1 MKVSSISAA
10 ALAVLVSATLGCSAD
25 RIASPSDGTLS
36 PGAPAFG
43 AVDQNESS
51 NYTWH
56 VNNTVTEASN
66 GDRVRLVGTGPL
78 GLHPKSAS
86 GGGTFQHTN
95 AAGTVIGSGGWTVVE
110 LLSFQSY
117 GSSPLFPA
125 TFNGVGGKA
134 QLRVR
139 LTPTG
144 TTLVLEGIMDIE
156 CRLPG
161 LDVPGGTVEGVRLVV
176 PGVAN
181 FNTPVSGST
190 LFRKIS

>member
-1 MKVSSISAA
+1 MKVSSISTP

-25 RIASPSDGTLS
+25 RIASPSDRTLS
-36 PGAPAFG
+36 PGAAAFG
-43 AVDQNESS
+43 AVDQNEAST
-51 NYTWH
+51 YTWH

-66 GDRVRLVGTGPL
+66 GDRIRLAGTGPL

-86 GGGTFQHTN
+86 GGGTFTHTK
-95 AAGTVIGSGGWTVVE
+95 ADGTVVSGTWSVTE

-117 GSSPLFPA
+117 GPSPLFPT

-134 QLRVR
+134 ELRVQ

-144 TTLVLEGIMDIE
+144 TTIVLEGIMDVE
-156 CRLPG
+156 CALPG
-161 LDVPGGTVEGVRLVV
+161 SAFPGGTVEGVNLVV

-181 FNTPVSGST
+181 FNEPVSGST
-190 LFRKIS
+190 LFRRIS

>member
-10 ALAVLVSATLGCSAD
+10 ALAVLVSATLGCGAD
-25 RIASPSDGTLS
+25 RIAFPSDRTLS
-36 PGAPAFG
+36 PGVPAFG

-51 NYTWH
+51 TYTWH

-66 GDRVRLVGTGPL
+66 GDRIRLSGAGPL
-78 GLHPKSAS
+78 GIHPKSAS
-86 GGGTFQHTN
+86 GGGTFTHTN
-95 AAGTVIGSGGWTVVE
+95 AQGTVIGSGAWSVTE

-117 GSSPLFPA
+117 GASPLRPP
-125 TFNGVGGKA
+125 TFNGGKA
-134 QLRVR
+134 QLRVQ

-144 TTLVLEGIMDIE
+144 TAVVLEGIMDIE

-161 LDVPGGTVEGVRLVV
+161 LDVPGGIIEGVRLVV

-181 FNTPVSGST
+181 FNTPISGST
-190 LFRKIS
+190 LFIKTS